1 MINMDI
7 VVMILN
13 LTHVLNSHYWLVNVA
28 KKFFG
33 VDNSSL
39 RQAGNKEKN
48 ILVHVDGPTYKLD
61 DNTKTATAKCS
72 FNNIGKSKKEIC
84 LSVHWYAT
92 DSSFIS

>member
-1 MINMDI
+1 M
-7 VVMILN
+7 
-13 LTHVLNSHYWLVNVA
+13 NVA

-84 LSVHWYAT
+84 LSVH
-92 DSSFIS
+92 